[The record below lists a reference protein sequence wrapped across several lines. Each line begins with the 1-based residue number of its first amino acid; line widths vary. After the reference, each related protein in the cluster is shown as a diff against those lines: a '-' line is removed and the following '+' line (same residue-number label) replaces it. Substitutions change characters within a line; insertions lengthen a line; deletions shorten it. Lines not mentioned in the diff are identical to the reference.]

1 MARPSGTE
9 RETPMSFV
17 VIIILILVVAVG
29 FLTWF
34 IIRMVSTPRHTK
46 AVEEQLKQGRVANAI
61 RASKVL
67 IAKDP
72 RNGEAHWLLG
82 RAYIVDNKPEL
93 ALMEFKQVGQIGQFG
108 PDLPEIEFRR
118 TIAELYER
126 FNQSEEALKERI
138 LLTKLEPRNAV
149 NFYQAGRLFEGRG
162 RTDVAINYLRKSIEL
177 DGKSASAHHELGLI
191 LYRTKHPMEAKAEFE
206 AALKWDADDF
216 EAFFYLGKLL
226 KEMNDFTGALLSFEK
241 ATRSQVFKIKAL
253 VERGGCYMSQN
264 ALDKAIPELERAVKL
279 IKDETATES
288 LYGRYFLAMCYEKL
302 RNLDKAIEQWE
313 RIYQKKP
320 GFRDVAEKLTQYQ
333 EYRTDDHMKDYL
345 TCGKE
350 EFSEI
355 CKAVVQGPMGLSI
368 RGVQDIANGVDI
380 IAVEGESEKW
390 LGTKKIP
397 RVIRF
402 LRMSES
408 IDEAVVRTLLD
419 QMKSLGVVRA
429 AVVTSSSYA
438 RAAVEFAENRS
449 LELFTKEQLQEMLTR
464 TDFGK
469 PR

>member
-1 MARPSGTE
+1 
-9 RETPMSFV
+9 MSFV
-17 VIIILILVVAVG
+17 VIIIMILGVAVG
-29 FLTWF
+29 FLSWF
-34 IIRMVSTPRHTK
+34 IVRMVSTPRHTK
-46 AVEEQLKQGRVANAI
+46 AIADQLKQGRVANAI
-61 RASKVL
+61 RASKAL

-82 RAYIVDNKPEL
+82 KAYLVDSKPEL
-93 ALMEFKQVGQIGQFG
+93 ALMEFKQAGQIAQFG
-108 PDLPEIEFRR
+108 PDLPEVEFRR
-118 TIAELYER
+118 SIAELYER
-126 FNQSEEALKERI
+126 FNQTEEALKERI
-138 LLTKLEPRNAV
+138 LLTKLEPGNAA
-149 NFYQAGRLFEGRG
+149 NFYFAGRLFEGRG
-162 RTDVAINYLRKSIEL
+162 RTDVAVNYIRKALEL
-177 DGKSASAHHELGLI
+177 DPKNANAHHELGLI

-206 AALKWDADDF
+206 AALKWNSEDY
-216 EAFFYLGKLL
+216 EAFYYLGKIL

-241 ATRSQVFKIKAL
+241 ATRSPAFKVKAL

-264 ALDKAIPELERAVKL
+264 ALEKAVPELERAVKL
-279 IKDETATES
+279 IKDETASES

-313 RIYQKKP
+313 KIYQKKA

-368 RGVQDIANGVDI
+368 RDVQEVPNGVDV
-380 IAVEGESEKW
+380 IAVEGDSDKW
-390 LGTKKIP
+390 LGAKKIP

-402 LRMSES
+402 LRMSEN
-408 IDEAVVRTLLD
+408 IDEPVVRALLD

-429 AVVTSSSYA
+429 AVVTSSAYA

-449 LELFTKEQLQEMLTR
+449 LELYTKEQLQEMLKR
-464 TDFGK
+464 TEFGK
-469 PR
+469 KR

>member
-1 MARPSGTE
+1 
-9 RETPMSFV
+9 MSFV
-17 VIIILILVVAVG
+17 VIIIMILGVAVG
-29 FLTWF
+29 FLSWF
-34 IIRMVSTPRHTK
+34 IVRMVSTPRHTK
-46 AVEEQLKQGRVANAI
+46 AIAEQLKQGRVANAI
-61 RASKVL
+61 RASKAL

-82 RAYIVDNKPEL
+82 KAYLVDSKPEL
-93 ALMEFKQVGQIGQFG
+93 ALMEFKQAGQIAQFG

-118 TIAELYER
+118 SIAELYER
-126 FNQSEEALKERI
+126 FNQTEEALKERI
-138 LLTKLEPRNAV
+138 LLTKLEPGNAA
-149 NFYQAGRLFEGRG
+149 NFYLAGRLFEGRG
-162 RTDVAINYLRKSIEL
+162 RTDVAVNYIRKALEL
-177 DGKSASAHHELGLI
+177 DPKNANAHHELGLI

-206 AALKWDADDF
+206 AALKWNGEDY
-216 EAFFYLGKLL
+216 EAFYYLGKIL

-241 ATRSQVFKIKAL
+241 ATRSPAFKVKAL

-264 ALDKAIPELERAVKL
+264 ALDKAVPELERAVKL
-279 IKDETATES
+279 IKDETASES

-313 RIYQKKP
+313 KIYQKKA

-350 EFSEI
+350 EFAEI

-368 RGVQDIANGVDI
+368 RDVQEVSNGVDI
-380 IAVEGESEKW
+380 IAVEGDSDKW
-390 LGTKKIP
+390 LGAKKIP

-402 LRMSES
+402 LRMSEN
-408 IDEAVVRTLLD
+408 IDESVVRTLLD

-429 AVVTSSSYA
+429 AVVTSSAYA

-469 PR
+469 RR

>member
-1 MARPSGTE
+1 
-9 RETPMSFV
+9 MSFV
-17 VIIILILVVAVG
+17 VIIIMILGVAVG
-29 FLTWF
+29 FLSWF
-34 IIRMVSTPRHTK
+34 IVRMVSTPRHTK
-46 AVEEQLKQGRVANAI
+46 AIAEQLKQGRVANAI
-61 RASKVL
+61 RASKAL

-82 RAYIVDNKPEL
+82 KAYLVDSKPEL
-93 ALMEFKQVGQIGQFG
+93 ALMEFKQAGQIAQFG

-118 TIAELYER
+118 SIAELYER
-126 FNQSEEALKERI
+126 FNQTEEALKERI
-138 LLTKLEPRNAV
+138 LLTKLEPGNAA
-149 NFYQAGRLFEGRG
+149 NFYLAGRLFEGRG
-162 RTDVAINYLRKSIEL
+162 RTDVAVNYIRKALEL
-177 DGKSASAHHELGLI
+177 DPKNANAHHELGLI

-206 AALKWDADDF
+206 AALKWNGEDY
-216 EAFFYLGKLL
+216 EAFYYLGKIL

-241 ATRSQVFKIKAL
+241 ATRSPAFKVKAL

-264 ALDKAIPELERAVKL
+264 ALDKAVPELERAVKL
-279 IKDETATES
+279 IKDETASES

-313 RIYQKKP
+313 KIYQKKA

-350 EFSEI
+350 EFAEI

-368 RGVQDIANGVDI
+368 RDVQEVANGVDI
-380 IAVEGESEKW
+380 IAVEGDSDKW
-390 LGTKKIP
+390 LGAKKIP

-402 LRMSES
+402 LRMSEN
-408 IDEAVVRTLLD
+408 IDESVVRTLLD

-429 AVVTSSSYA
+429 AVVTSSAYA

-469 PR
+469 RR

>member
-1 MARPSGTE
+1 
-9 RETPMSFV
+9 MSFV
-17 VIIILILVVAVG
+17 VIIIMILGVAVG
-29 FLTWF
+29 FLSWF
-34 IIRMVSTPRHTK
+34 IVRMVSTPRHTK
-46 AVEEQLKQGRVANAI
+46 AIADQLKQGRVANAI
-61 RASKVL
+61 RASKAL

-82 RAYIVDNKPEL
+82 KAYLVDSKPEL
-93 ALMEFKQVGQIGQFG
+93 ALMEFKQAGQIAQFG
-108 PDLPEIEFRR
+108 PDLPEVEFRR
-118 TIAELYER
+118 SIAELYER
-126 FNQSEEALKERI
+126 FNQTEEALKERI
-138 LLTKLEPRNAV
+138 LLTKLEPGNAA
-149 NFYQAGRLFEGRG
+149 NFYLAGRLFEGRG
-162 RTDVAINYLRKSIEL
+162 RTDVAVNYIRKALEL
-177 DGKSASAHHELGLI
+177 DPKNANAHHELGLI

-206 AALKWDADDF
+206 AALKWNGEDY
-216 EAFFYLGKLL
+216 EAFYYLGKIL

-241 ATRSQVFKIKAL
+241 ATRNPAFKVKAL

-264 ALDKAIPELERAVKL
+264 ALEKAVPELERAVKL
-279 IKDETATES
+279 IKDETASES

-313 RIYQKKP
+313 KIYQKKAS
-320 GFRDVAEKLTQYQ
+320 FRDVAEKLTQYQ

-350 EFSEI
+350 EFAEI

-368 RGVQDIANGVDI
+368 RDVQDVANGVDV
-380 IAVEGESEKW
+380 IAVEGDSDKW
-390 LGTKKIP
+390 LGAKKIP

-402 LRMSES
+402 LRMSEN
-408 IDEAVVRTLLD
+408 IDESVVRTLLD

-429 AVVTSSSYA
+429 AVVTSSAYA

-464 TDFGK
+464 TEFGK
-469 PR
+469 RR

>member
-1 MARPSGTE
+1 
-9 RETPMSFV
+9 MSFV
-17 VIIILILVVAVG
+17 VIIIMILGVAVG
-29 FLTWF
+29 FLSWF
-34 IIRMVSTPRHTK
+34 IVRMVSTPRHTK
-46 AVEEQLKQGRVANAI
+46 AIAEQLKQGRVANAI
-61 RASKVL
+61 RASKAL

-82 RAYIVDNKPEL
+82 KAYLVDSKPEL
-93 ALMEFKQVGQIGQFG
+93 ALMEFKQAGQIAQFG

-118 TIAELYER
+118 SIAELYER
-126 FNQSEEALKERI
+126 FNQTEEALKERI
-138 LLTKLEPRNAV
+138 LLTKLEPGNAA
-149 NFYQAGRLFEGRG
+149 NFYLAGRLFEGRG
-162 RTDVAINYLRKSIEL
+162 RTDVAVNYIRKALEL
-177 DGKSASAHHELGLI
+177 DPKNANAHHELGLI

-206 AALKWDADDF
+206 AALKWNGEDY
-216 EAFFYLGKLL
+216 EAFYYLGKIL

-241 ATRSQVFKIKAL
+241 ATRSPAFKVKAL

-264 ALDKAIPELERAVKL
+264 ALDKAVPELERAVKL
-279 IKDETATES
+279 IKDETASES

-313 RIYQKKP
+313 KIYQKKA

-350 EFSEI
+350 EFAEI

-368 RGVQDIANGVDI
+368 RDVQEVSNGVDI
-380 IAVEGESEKW
+380 IAVEGDSDKW
-390 LGTKKIP
+390 LGAKKIP

-402 LRMSES
+402 LRMSEN
-408 IDEAVVRTLLD
+408 IDESVVRTLLD

-429 AVVTSSSYA
+429 AVVTSSAYA

-449 LELFTKEQLQEMLTR
+449 LELYTKEQLQEMLTR

-469 PR
+469 RR

>member
-1 MARPSGTE
+1 
-9 RETPMSFV
+9 MSFV
-17 VIIILILVVAVG
+17 VIIIMILGVAVG
-29 FLTWF
+29 FLSWF
-34 IIRMVSTPRHTK
+34 IVRMVSTPRHTK
-46 AVEEQLKQGRVANAI
+46 AIADQLKQGRVANAI
-61 RASKVL
+61 RASKAL

-82 RAYIVDNKPEL
+82 KAYLVDSKPEL
-93 ALMEFKQVGQIGQFG
+93 ALMEFKQAGQIAQFG
-108 PDLPEIEFRR
+108 PDLPEVEFRR
-118 TIAELYER
+118 SIAELYER
-126 FNQSEEALKERI
+126 FNQTEEALKERI
-138 LLTKLEPRNAV
+138 LLTKLEPGNAA
-149 NFYQAGRLFEGRG
+149 NFYFAGRLFEGRG
-162 RTDVAINYLRKSIEL
+162 RTDVAVNYIRKALEL
-177 DGKSASAHHELGLI
+177 DPKNANAHHELGLI

-206 AALKWDADDF
+206 AALKWNSEDY
-216 EAFFYLGKLL
+216 EAFYYLGKIL

-241 ATRSQVFKIKAL
+241 ATRSPAFKVKAL

-264 ALDKAIPELERAVKL
+264 ALEKAVPELERAVKL
-279 IKDETATES
+279 IKDETASES

-313 RIYQKKP
+313 KIYQKKA

-368 RGVQDIANGVDI
+368 RDVQEVPNGVDV
-380 IAVEGESEKW
+380 IAVEGDSDKW
-390 LGTKKIP
+390 LGAKKIP

-402 LRMSES
+402 LRMSEN
-408 IDEAVVRTLLD
+408 IDEPVVRALLD

-429 AVVTSSSYA
+429 AVVTSSAYA
-438 RAAVEFAENRS
+438 RAAVDFAENRS
-449 LELFTKEQLQEMLTR
+449 LELYTKEQLQEMLKR
-464 TDFGK
+464 TEFGK
-469 PR
+469 KR

>member
-1 MARPSGTE
+1 
-9 RETPMSFV
+9 MSFV
-17 VIIILILVVAVG
+17 VIIIMILGVAVG
-29 FLTWF
+29 FLSWF
-34 IIRMVSTPRHTK
+34 IVRMVSTPRHTK
-46 AVEEQLKQGRVANAI
+46 AIADQLKQGRVANAI
-61 RASKVL
+61 RASKAL

-82 RAYIVDNKPEL
+82 KAYLVDSKPEL
-93 ALMEFKQVGQIGQFG
+93 ALMEFKQAGQIAQFG
-108 PDLPEIEFRR
+108 PDLPEVEFRR
-118 TIAELYER
+118 SIAELYER
-126 FNQSEEALKERI
+126 FNQTEEALKERI
-138 LLTKLEPRNAV
+138 LLTKLEPGNAA
-149 NFYQAGRLFEGRG
+149 NFYLAGRLFEGRG
-162 RTDVAINYLRKSIEL
+162 RTDVAVNYIRKALEL
-177 DGKSASAHHELGLI
+177 DPKNANAHHELGLI

-206 AALKWDADDF
+206 AALKWNSEDY
-216 EAFFYLGKLL
+216 EAFYYLGKIL

-241 ATRSQVFKIKAL
+241 ATRSPAFKVKAL

-264 ALDKAIPELERAVKL
+264 ALEKAVPELERAVKL
-279 IKDETATES
+279 IKDETASES

-313 RIYQKKP
+313 KIYQKKAS
-320 GFRDVAEKLTQYQ
+320 FRDVAEKLTQYQ

-368 RGVQDIANGVDI
+368 RDVQEVPNGVDV
-380 IAVEGESEKW
+380 IAVEGDSDKW
-390 LGTKKIP
+390 LGAKKIP

-402 LRMSES
+402 LRMSEN
-408 IDEAVVRTLLD
+408 IDEPVVRALLD

-429 AVVTSSSYA
+429 AVVTSSAYA

-449 LELFTKEQLQEMLTR
+449 LELYTKEQLQEMLTR
-464 TDFGK
+464 TEFGK
-469 PR
+469 RR